1 MLFKIRYWLS
11 SKRRQMAKL
20 HDLQRQLQEAW
31 DERCATVG
39 INALLEFANE
49 TLITNAENMAEQL
62 HRVARERDQERK
74 KRQTWE
80 RRSKEAWAL
89 NKILNEHI
97 AAEA

>member
-11 SKRRQMAKL
+11 SKRRQMGKL
-20 HDLQRQLQEAW
+20 HDLKRQLREAW
-31 DERCATVG
+31 DDADELEGFCG
-39 INALLEFANE
+39 EALLGYRRNLDRADS
-49 TLITNAENMAEQL
+49 LQDQL